1 MVCTS
6 RRKVSYLVGVVLLPN
21 TFICHTFNGGVLIG
35 TQKTHYDLD
44 DVLLLKAKSL
54 TVIKS

>member
-1 MVCTS
+1 MCTS

-21 TFICHTFNGGVLIG
+21 TFICRTFNGGVLIG